1 MANNAFTAGVR
12 PGGLT
17 TSTEIRILLCYLI
30 KNATSPLSKSELENA
45 LLSEELVNYFEL
57 ASNLSA
63 LCTQGLICYENEHYT
78 ILPAGED
85 VANTLAS
92 DVPRSVREAATRAVV
107 RAQLF
112 AQKSA
117 QHQTEI
123 IPCGDGYTVQCRIV
137 DREREMFQ
145 LSLYMP
151 DHLSAML
158 ARDRFVENGDVLYAQ
173 VLKNLTQDNT

>member
-1 MANNAFTAGVR
+1 MTHNAFTAGVR

-30 KNATSPLSKSELENA
+30 KNATVPLSQSELENA

-57 ASNLSA
+57 ASNLA
-63 LCTQGLICYENEHYT
+63 ELCTQDLIALENGRYV
-78 ILPAGED
+78 IRPAGKD
-85 VANTLAS
+85 VADTLSS

-117 QHQTEI
+117 QHKADI
-123 IPCGDGYTVQCRIV
+123 VPCGDGYTVRCSIL
-137 DREREMFQ
+137 DRDRDMFT

-158 ARDRFVENGDVLYAQ
+158 ARERFVENGDVLYAQ
-173 VLKNLTQDNT
+173 VLKNLTQDDL